1 LLSLVVSALFGWLFC
16 RPRRWLVRLG
26 KKLRRLVTAEGCLIM
41 GDWASYEVW
50 RAKRNCGNCWNKK
63 KQAIREW
70 MDGVAESF
78 WDLYGGLSLRCAVWN
93 TPREQEAQFEKVHF
107 NF

>member
-1 LLSLVVSALFGWLFC
+1 
-16 RPRRWLVRLG
+16 
-26 KKLRRLVTAEGCLIM
+26 VTAEGCLIM

-50 RAKRNCGNCWNKK
+50 RVKRNCGNCWNKK